1 MFREILSKRYEQPFL
16 IVIVILL
23 GIIAVYNW
31 IVSLLSLII
40 IGGVYVLFRKNVLEG
55 NKEMNQFFNAISQ
68 SVDQASNYA
77 VQNLPIGIAIID
89 TQSTLCWANSVFLE
103 WIKNIDENQ
112 DLQAVMPNL
121 KTDKFWGKFGYFF
134 EHIEDKYFRV
144 VYKYLQP
151 EEENGQDYLI
161 LYFENITE
169 SESQKLACFNAMP
182 VFCDIEI
189 DNLEEVSKGLTDVQK
204 ATLWTDVNNCLL
216 DEMTAVNGFIRSY
229 GEDNYICCL
238 SRQAL
243 DVLKANNFSFL
254 EKIRAIHTVNR
265 VPVTISMGV
274 ASFSRD
280 VIETGVSSFNE
291 LAEQARSGLD
301 LALGRG
307 GDQVVVYDE
316 DSPGEGSAGGGSEPA
331 VPPVPTA
338 DAIVIPDK
346 TVLPEIHE
354 EYTKE
359 PERQQNY
366 REVHEGNVF
375 GRGGAGNGTGVG
387 TGNKNGPGDG
397 NAAGGSQAS
406 AAKPAAP
413 APVVPASVPA
423 PPPPPPAPKQRVQ
436 ATCIGTAMPVYPAD
450 LQEEGVEGAVTVKIY
465 VDTDGSVE
473 RVEVTGSS
481 GYGEL
486 DNAAAAAAARFRFS
500 ASDSKGYWTKT
511 FIFRLTGA

>member
-1 MFREILSKRYEQPFL
+1 MDLLLILPGGNDMAAEQRDKYKAL
-16 IVIVILL
+16 GLSVLL
-23 GIIAVYNW
+23 H
-31 IVSLLSLII
+31 LII
-40 IGGVYVLFRKNVLEG
+40 FAAAALSGLFVL
-55 NKEMNQFFNAISQ
+55 
-68 SVDQASNYA
+68 
-77 VQNLPIGIAIID
+77 
-89 TQSTLCWANSVFLE
+89 
-103 WIKNIDENQ
+103 
-112 DLQAVMPNL
+112 L
-121 KTDKFWGKFGYFF
+121 KPQY
-134 EHIEDKYFRV
+134 
-144 VYKYLQP
+144 
-151 EEENGQDYLI
+151 
-161 LYFENITE
+161 
-169 SESQKLACFNAMP
+169 
-182 VFCDIEI
+182 
-189 DNLEEVSKGLTDVQK
+189 
-204 ATLWTDVNNCLL
+204 
-216 DEMTAVNGFIRSY
+216 
-229 GEDNYICCL
+229 
-238 SRQAL
+238 
-243 DVLKANNFSFL
+243 
-254 EKIRAIHTVNR
+254 
-265 VPVTISMGV
+265 
-274 ASFSRD
+274 
-280 VIETGVSSFNE
+280 
-291 LAEQARSGLD
+291 AEQNI
-301 LALGRG
+301 
-307 GDQVVVYDE
+307 QVVVYDE

-511 FIFRLTGA
+511 FVFRLTGE